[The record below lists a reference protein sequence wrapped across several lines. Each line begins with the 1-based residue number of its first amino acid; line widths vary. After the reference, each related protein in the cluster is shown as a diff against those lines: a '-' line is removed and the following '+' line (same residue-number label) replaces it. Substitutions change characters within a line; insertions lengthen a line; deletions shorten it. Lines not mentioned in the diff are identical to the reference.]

1 MGGFERGVYTY
12 LRNNFNDTLIIY
24 EWLAKGAGGKSGA
37 GFFDKLGLGN

>member
-1 MGGFERGVYTY
+1 VIQKA
-12 LRNNFNDTLIIY
+12 N